1 MFNILIVGYL
11 ISVWKTRE
19 ERMIEMAVIK
29 VIEILADSS
38 ESWEAATQVAVT
50 EAAKTVKNIQ
60 SVFVKNFQAVVDDN
74 NIVKYRVNVKI
85 SFIVQG

>member
-1 MFNILIVGYL
+1 MPIVGYL

-60 SVFVKNFQAVVDDN
+60 SVYVKSFQAVVDDK
-74 NIVKYRVNVKI
+74 NIVKYRVDVKI
-85 SFIVQG
+85 SFIVQD

>member
-1 MFNILIVGYL
+1 
-11 ISVWKTRE
+11 
-19 ERMIEMAVIK
+19 MAVIK